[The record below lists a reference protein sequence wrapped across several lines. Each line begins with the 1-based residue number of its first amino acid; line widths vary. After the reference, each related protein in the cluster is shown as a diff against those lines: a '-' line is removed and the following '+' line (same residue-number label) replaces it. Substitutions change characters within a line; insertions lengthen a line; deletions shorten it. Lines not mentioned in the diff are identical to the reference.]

1 MEEVRVG
8 VVGVGHHGG
17 QHVRIYRELPGV
29 VLAAVVD
36 TDAERLTRLSE
47 EWGVASYSD
56 YRDIA
61 SEVDAVS
68 IATPTISHHEIAEHF
83 LSSGKHVF
91 LEKPMASTVEEAE
104 DLIRQ
109 AGLNKRVLQI
119 GHVERFNP
127 AIKALMG
134 LLRDPGFIECHRL
147 SRFNPR
153 GCDVGVVL
161 DLMIHDI
168 DIILTLVNDSIKSI
182 SAVGVNVLSDSEDIA
197 NARIEF
203 EKGCIANLTASRVS
217 LDSMRKIRIFQ
228 RDAYI
233 SLDYGKQEGLIYRKV
248 EGEIVRSP
256 VPTEKAEPLKLELE
270 SFIRS
275 IRSSSRPP
283 VSAEQGKW
291 ALEIAMEIVRDIR
304 ARNTAV

>member
-1 MEEVRVG
+1 MNELRVG
-8 VVGVGHHGG
+8 VIGVGHHGR
-17 QHVRIYRELPGV
+17 QHARIYGELPGI
-29 VLAAVVD
+29 VLAAVAD
-36 TDAERLTRLSE
+36 TDEETLKCVSQ
-47 EWGVASYSD
+47 EWGVPSFAD
-56 YRDIA
+56 YR
-61 SEVDAVS
+61 EVTPQVDAVS
-68 IATPTISHHEIAEHF
+68 IATPTASHHAIAHHF

-91 LEKPMASTVEEAE
+91 LEKPMASTVEEAD
-104 DLIRQ
+104 DLIRLADQ
-109 AGLNKRVLQI
+109 NGRVLQI

-127 AIKALMG
+127 AIKALTG
-134 LLRDPGFIECHRL
+134 LLKDPGFIECHRL
-147 SRFNPR
+147 SRYNPR

-168 DIILTLVNDSIKSI
+168 DIILTLVNDRVKSI

-248 EGEIVRSP
+248 NFQIVRSS
-256 VPTEKAEPLKLELE
+256 VATEKAEPLKLELE
-270 SFIRS
+270 AFAQS

-283 VSAEQGKW
+283 VSAEQGRR
-291 ALEIAMEIVRDIR
+291 ALEIAMWIVREIQ
-304 ARNTAV
+304 ARNTPA

>member
-1 MEEVRVG
+1 MDRLRVG
-8 VVGVGHHGG
+8 VIGVGHHGR
-17 QHVRIYRELPGV
+17 QHVRIYKELPGAV
-29 VLAAVVD
+29 VVAVVD
-36 TDAERLTRLSE
+36 TDSERLEQVAE
-47 EWGVASYSD
+47 EWGIAASND
-56 YRDIA
+56 YGRIT

-68 IATPTISHHEIAEHF
+68 IATPTTSHHKIASHF
-83 LSSGKHVF
+83 LGAGKHVF
-91 LEKPMASTVEEAE
+91 LEKPMAATVEEAE
-104 DLIRQ
+104 DLIRL
-109 AGLNKRVLQI
+109 ADRNESVLQI

-127 AIKALMG
+127 AIKALTE
-134 LLRDPGFIECHRL
+134 LLNDPRFIECHRL
-147 SRFNPR
+147 SAYNPR

-168 DIILTLVNDSIKSI
+168 DVILTLVRDDVKSI
-182 SAVGVNVLSDSEDIA
+182 SGVGVEVLSDSEDIA

-217 LDSMRKIRIFQ
+217 PESMRKIRVFQ

-248 EGEIVRSP
+248 DGKIVRSP

-275 IRSSSRPP
+275 IRTSSRPP
-283 VSAEQGKW
+283 VSAEQGKR
-291 ALEIAMEIVRDIR
+291 ALEIAMQIVRDIQ
-304 ARNTAV
+304 ARNTAS

>member
-1 MEEVRVG
+1 MGQLSVG
-8 VVGVGHHGG
+8 VVGVGHHGR
-17 QHVRIYRELPGV
+17 QHVRIYRELSGV
-29 VLAAVVD
+29 VLSAIVD
-36 TDAERLTRLSE
+36 TDSERRKRAST
-47 EWGVASYSD
+47 EWGVPTCAD
-56 YRDIA
+56 YREMT
-61 SEVDAVS
+61 SLVDAVS
-68 IATPTISHHEIAEHF
+68 IATPTATHHKIAHHF

-104 DLIRQ
+104 NLIRL
-109 AGLNKRVLQI
+109 ADRNGRILQI

-127 AIKALMG
+127 AIKALTA

-147 SRFNPR
+147 SRYNPR

-168 DIILTLVNDSIKSI
+168 DIILTLVNDRIKSI
-182 SAVGVNVLSDSEDIA
+182 SAVGVNVLSDNEDIA

-217 LDSMRKIRIFQ
+217 LDTMRKIRVFQ

-248 EGEIVRSP
+248 DGEIVRSP

-270 SFIRS
+270 SFIQS

-283 VSAEQGKW
+283 VSAEQGKR
-291 ALEIAMEIVRDIR
+291 ALEIAMEIVRDIQ
-304 ARNTAV
+304 ARNAPE